1 MRLGAWCNPLL
12 LVLALFTGLAPAH
25 ARDLL
30 EVFQLAVE
38 RDPVYAASGYARAAD
53 QERIPQARARMLP
66 YVTAGAGAALDNTR
80 RASTLSDSRSS
91 RVADWSL
98 ALVQPLFNLPAWN
111 ALERADF
118 QVAQA
123 DIAHRIAYQDLMLRT
138 AQAYFDVLAVQ
149 DSLRAL
155 MSEKA
160 AIEYQLRA
168 AQQGFELGATTI
180 TDAHEAQARL
190 DLVIASEVNLRNEL
204 QLAEDALAR
213 IIAERPGTLA
223 ELPGDVTLPAPVPNR
238 LDEWT
243 TQAAHAG
250 LSVANAD
257 LQTRIAQ
264 AEIDIARGQHAPTV
278 DFVARTGSASDYGV
292 EGYRAGN
299 RSLDTTVGVQVSI
312 PIFTGGEISSQVRE
326 QTSRLQQARAL
337 LEDARRATIQAAQRH
352 FKGVVS
358 GLAQVDALQAAER
371 SSRAALEANRTGY
384 EIGVRINIDVL
395 NAEQQLYVTQRALA
409 RARYDTLMNGLHLK
423 AAAGILHED
432 DLAAINALLSPPE
445 SSSTAQSSSAGTQTE

>member
-1 MRLGAWCNPLL
+1 MRLGAWHSLL
-12 LVLALFTGLAPAH
+12 LSLALFAGLTPAH
-25 ARDLL
+25 GRDLL
-30 EVFQLAVE
+30 DVLRLALE
-38 RDPVYAASGYARAAD
+38 RDPIYAASGYARAAD
-53 QERIPQARARMLP
+53 QERIPQARAQMLP
-66 YVTAGAGAALDNTR
+66 YITAGAGADVENSR
-80 RASTLSDSRSS
+80 RSSTLSDSRTN
-91 RVADWSL
+91 RRADWSL

-123 DIAHRIAYQDLMLRT
+123 DIAHRIAYQDLLLRT
-138 AQAYFDVLAVQ
+138 AQAYFDVLAVK

-160 AIEYQLRA
+160 AIEYQLKA

-190 DLVIASEVNLRNEL
+190 DLVMASEVNLRNEL

-213 IIAERPGTLA
+213 IIAEPPGELA
-223 ELPGDVTLPAPVPNR
+223 ELPGDVRLPAPEPNR
-238 LDEWT
+238 LEDWT
-243 TQAAHAG
+243 VQASHAS
-250 LSVANAD
+250 LVVTNAD

-264 AEIDIARGQHAPTV
+264 KEIDIARGQHAPTV
-278 DFVARTGSASDYGV
+278 EFVARTGSASDYGLD
-292 EGYRAGN
+292 GYRSGR
-299 RSLDTTVGVQVSI
+299 RSLDSTVGVQLSI
-312 PIFTGGEISSQVRE
+312 PIFTGGEISSRVRE

-337 LEDARRATIQAAQRH
+337 LEDARRATVQAAQRH
-352 FKGVVS
+352 FKGVIS
-358 GLAQVDALQAAER
+358 GLSQVAALQAAER

-384 EIGVRINIDVL
+384 EIGVRVNIDVL

-423 AAAGILHED
+423 AAAGILQED
-432 DLAAINALLSPPE
+432 DLVAINTLLSPPE
-445 SSSTAQSSSAGTQTE
+445 SSSEAR